1 MISVSQPRE
10 SAAAIL
16 LDEDGRLLLQL
27 RDDVPNIM
35 EPGKIG
41 LFGGRRE
48 GSESFLDCIVREVHE
63 ELGYYLPP
71 ARFERLTRWIG
82 PDHAVPGG
90 TIHAELFLARGVPV
104 AKLAIAEGTL
114 LVVAVEQLEQIR
126 PSLSRPTLAALDAY
140 LPRIIAAQRSI

>member
-1 MISVSQPRE
+1 MTPVSQPRQ

-27 RDDVPNIM
+27 RDDVPNIL

-48 GSESFLDCIVREVHE
+48 GSESFLDCIVREIQE

-82 PDHAVPGG
+82 PDYAVPGG
-90 TIHAELFLARGVPV
+90 TIHAELFFARGVPV
-104 AKLAIAEGTL
+104 EKLTIAEGTL
-114 LVVAVEQLEQIR
+114 KIVAIEELEQIR
-126 PSLSRPTLAALDAY
+126 SSLSMPTQYALDAY
-140 LPRIIAAQRSI
+140 LPSIIAGQRSF